1 MPSEVEE
8 QSMGYNAKDVKERL
22 MSSYRKK
29 FSSLLEK
36 RREELKKQYYSGLK
50 ITDYDKWK
58 QTHPEEAAERE
69 SAPTELLNEKNLASI
84 YSSMVKRKW
93 DPEKDKD
100 KISIF
105 DQIRS
110 IKNQN
115 KQVSVKENEIDSGT
129 SLFDL

>member
-1 MPSEVEE
+1 MNV
-8 QSMGYNAKDVKERL
+8 
-22 MSSYRKK
+22 YRKK

-36 RREELKKQYYSGLK
+36 RREELKRLYYDGLK
-50 ITDYDKWK
+50 ITDYEKWK
-58 QTHPEEAAERE
+58 ETHPKEATEYEAAPNEV
-69 SAPTELLNEKNLASI
+69 LNERNLASI
-84 YSSMVKRKW
+84 YASMVKRKW

-100 KISIF
+100 KLSVF

-115 KQVSVKENEIDSGT
+115 KNFVKKEVEINDGI

>member
-1 MPSEVEE
+1 
-8 QSMGYNAKDVKERL
+8 
-22 MSSYRKK
+22 
-29 FSSLLEK
+29 
-36 RREELKKQYYSGLK
+36 
-50 ITDYDKWK
+50 
-58 QTHPEEAAERE
+58 
-69 SAPTELLNEKNLASI
+69 
-84 YSSMVKRKW
+84 MVKRKW

-115 KQVSVKENEIDSGT
+115 KQASVKENEIDSET